1 MSLSV
6 CTEKVRI
13 TSPNGN
19 LLSEGETRCSDIAT
33 LRNLGYTI
41 ESLEPEVLPDVTT
54 SIPEEPIPVV
64 EPEPV
69 QEVIIEEPKEI
80 AGVPVEEIQEIQV
93 LDDVFIMQADLLIN
107 RSLELATV
115 NVNLEAEKQQLTTQV
130 QTLQSN
136 LENVITQEKL
146 NEILLQAEIE
156 KQHLYLSAK
165 KETTGIHPRPEGRDI
180 WHNRWVNA
188 VKSVEVNLELFANK
202 LGLVYTRR
210 DVVDGEKIYYTA
222 PPVEEH
228 QSYIPTS
235 SATVR
240 TRF

>member
-1 MSLSV
+1 MSLSECV
-6 CTEKVRI
+6 QKVRI
-13 TSPNGN
+13 ISPNGN

-33 LRNLGYTI
+33 LKNLGYTI
-41 ESLEPEVLPDVTT
+41 EEL
-54 SIPEEPIPVV
+54 EEPKQPDFTSVEEIV

-93 LDDVFIMQADLLIN
+93 LDDIFVMQADLLIN

-146 NEILLQAEIE
+146 NEILLQKEIE

-165 KETTGIHPRPEGRDI
+165 KETTGIHPRPEGRNI
-180 WHNRWVNA
+180 WHNRWADA

-210 DVVDGEKIYYTA
+210 DIVDGEKIYYTA

-228 QSYIPTS
+228 ESYIPTS

>member
-1 MSLSV
+1 MSLSECV
-6 CTEKVRI
+6 QKVRI
-13 TSPNGN
+13 ISPNGN

-33 LRNLGYTI
+33 LKNLGYTI
-41 ESLEPEVLPDVTT
+41 EEL
-54 SIPEEPIPVV
+54 EEPKQPDFTSVEEIV

-80 AGVPVEEIQEIQV
+80 VGVPVEEIQEIQV
-93 LDDVFIMQADLLIN
+93 LDDIFVMQADLLIN

-210 DVVDGEKIYYTA
+210 DIVDGEKIYYTA

-228 QSYIPTS
+228 ESYIPTS

>member
-1 MSLSV
+1 MSLSECV
-6 CTEKVRI
+6 QKVRI
-13 TSPNGN
+13 ISPNGN

-33 LRNLGYTI
+33 LKNLGYTI
-41 ESLEPEVLPDVTT
+41 EEL
-54 SIPEEPIPVV
+54 EEPKQPDFTSVEEIV

-80 AGVPVEEIQEIQV
+80 VGVPVEEIQEIQV
-93 LDDVFIMQADLLIN
+93 LDDIFVMQADLLIN

-146 NEILLQAEIE
+146 NEILLQKEIE

-165 KETTGIHPRPEGRDI
+165 KETTGIHPRPEGRNI
-180 WHNRWVNA
+180 WHNRWADA

-210 DVVDGEKIYYTA
+210 DIVDGEKIYYTA

-228 QSYIPTS
+228 ESYIPTS

>member
-1 MSLSV
+1 MSLSECV
-6 CTEKVRI
+6 QKVRI
-13 TSPNGN
+13 ISPNGN

-33 LRNLGYTI
+33 LKNLGYTI
-41 ESLEPEVLPDVTT
+41 EEL
-54 SIPEEPIPVV
+54 EEPKQPDFTSVEEIV

-93 LDDVFIMQADLLIN
+93 LDDIFVMQADLLIN

-210 DVVDGEKIYYTA
+210 DIVDGEKIYYTA

-228 QSYIPTS
+228 ESYIPTS

>member
-6 CTEKVRI
+6 CVKKVRI
-13 TSPNGN
+13 ISPNGN

-33 LRNLGYTI
+33 LKNLGYTI
-41 ESLEPEVLPDVTT
+41 EEL
-54 SIPEEPIPVV
+54 EEPKQPDFTSVEEIV
-64 EPEPV
+64 EPQPV

-93 LDDVFIMQADLLIN
+93 LDDIFVMQADLLIN

-136 LENVITQEKL
+136 LENAITQEKL

>member
-1 MSLSV
+1 MSLSECV
-6 CTEKVRI
+6 QKVRI
-13 TSPNGN
+13 ISPNGN

-33 LRNLGYTI
+33 LKNLGYTI
-41 ESLEPEVLPDVTT
+41 EEL
-54 SIPEEPIPVV
+54 EEPKQPDFTSVEEIV

-80 AGVPVEEIQEIQV
+80 VGVPVEEIQEIQV
-93 LDDVFIMQADLLIN
+93 LDDIFVMQADLLIN

-146 NEILLQAEIE
+146 NEILLQKEIE

-228 QSYIPTS
+228 ESYIPTS

>member
-6 CTEKVRI
+6 CVKKVRI
-13 TSPNGN
+13 ISPNGN

-33 LRNLGYTI
+33 LKNLGYTI
-41 ESLEPEVLPDVTT
+41 EEL
-54 SIPEEPIPVV
+54 EEPKQPDFTSVEEIV

-136 LENVITQEKL
+136 LEN
-146 NEILLQAEIE
+146 
-156 KQHLYLSAK
+156 AK
-165 KETTGIHPRPEGRDI
+165 
-180 WHNRWVNA
+180 V
-188 VKSVEVNLELFANK
+188 
-202 LGLVYTRR
+202 
-210 DVVDGEKIYYTA
+210 
-222 PPVEEH
+222 
-228 QSYIPTS
+228 
-235 SATVR
+235 
-240 TRF
+240 

>member
-1 MSLSV
+1 MSLSECV
-6 CTEKVRI
+6 QKVRI
-13 TSPNGN
+13 ISPNGN

-33 LRNLGYTI
+33 LKNLGYTI
-41 ESLEPEVLPDVTT
+41 EEL
-54 SIPEEPIPVV
+54 EEPKQPDFTSVEEIV

-93 LDDVFIMQADLLIN
+93 LDDIFVMQADLLIN

-136 LENVITQEKL
+136 LENAITQEKL

-165 KETTGIHPRPEGRDI
+165 KETTGIHPRPEGRNI
-180 WHNRWVNA
+180 WHNRWADA

-210 DVVDGEKIYYTA
+210 DIVDGEKIYYTA

-228 QSYIPTS
+228 ESYIPTS

>member
-33 LRNLGYTI
+33 LKNLGYTI
-41 ESLEPEVLPDVTT
+41 EEL
-54 SIPEEPIPVV
+54 EEPKQPDFTSVEEIV
-64 EPEPV
+64 EPQPV

-136 LENVITQEKL
+136 LENAITQEKL

>member
-33 LRNLGYTI
+33 LKNLGYTI
-41 ESLEPEVLPDVTT
+41 EEL
-54 SIPEEPIPVV
+54 EEPKQPDFTSVEEIV
-64 EPEPV
+64 EPQPV

-136 LENVITQEKL
+136 LENAITQEKL

-165 KETTGIHPRPEGRDI
+165 KETTGIHPRPEGRNI
-180 WHNRWVNA
+180 WHNRWADA

>member
-6 CTEKVRI
+6 CVKKVRI
-13 TSPNGN
+13 ISPNGN

-33 LRNLGYTI
+33 LKNLGYTI
-41 ESLEPEVLPDVTT
+41 EEL
-54 SIPEEPIPVV
+54 EEPKQPDFTSVEEIV

-80 AGVPVEEIQEIQV
+80 VGVPVEEIQEIQV
-93 LDDVFIMQADLLIN
+93 LDDIFVMQADLLIN

-146 NEILLQAEIE
+146 NEILLQKEIE

-165 KETTGIHPRPEGRDI
+165 KETTGIHPRPEGRNI
-180 WHNRWVNA
+180 WHNRWADA

-210 DVVDGEKIYYTA
+210 DIVDGEKIYYTA

-228 QSYIPTS
+228 ESYIPTS

>member
-1 MSLSV
+1 MSLSECV
-6 CTEKVRI
+6 QKVRI
-13 TSPNGN
+13 ISPNGN

-33 LRNLGYTI
+33 LKNLGYTI
-41 ESLEPEVLPDVTT
+41 EEL
-54 SIPEEPIPVV
+54 EEPKQPDFTSVEEIV
-64 EPEPV
+64 EPQPV

-136 LENVITQEKL
+136 LENAITQEKL

-210 DVVDGEKIYYTA
+210 DIVDGEKIYYTA

-228 QSYIPTS
+228 ESYIPTS